1 VKKVFWILLVVI
13 IGVTGL
19 TVFRDLILRSVV
31 AGAASK
37 IVGAPVH
44 IEALSFSL
52 MKSTIHMKGFR
63 IDNPSGFPNGILV
76 SISTIQVKYD
86 RPSLFKKKL
95 HLLKAE
101 IDLKEVGLIKN
112 KEGVLNVD
120 SLAIVKKQQIDSKS
134 SASMALQ
141 IDLLTLS
148 IGKIVN
154 KDYTQGPEPR
164 VNVHDL
170 NIHKSYKNITSIEQ
184 LVILILAE
192 PVKAAGIQGAKIYGT
207 MLLTGVAILPV
218 AAVFTF
224 TAKDNAQQVVDGSF
238 EHVYAVS
245 EQVIGRMGSITAH
258 DAAKGKVRAT
268 IHGASVSLH
277 LEKRPDGK
285 TEITVS
291 ARKFMF
297 PQPAVAGGVLYQIAE
312 KL

>member
-1 VKKVFWILLVVI
+1 MKKVLLILLVVI
-13 IGVTGL
+13 VGLAGL
-19 TVFRDLILRSVV
+19 TLFRDLILRSVV

-44 IEALSFSL
+44 IEDLSFSL
-52 MKSTIHMKGFR
+52 MKSTLRLKGFR
-63 IDNPSGFPNGILV
+63 IDNPSDFPNGVLV
-76 SISTIQVKYD
+76 SIPTIQVTYD
-86 RPSLFKKKL
+86 RPSLLKKKI
-95 HLLKAE
+95 HILKAE

-112 KEGVLNVD
+112 KDGVLNVD
-120 SLAIVKKQQIDSKS
+120 SLAIVKKQRADSKPS
-134 SASMALQ
+134 TSMPLQ
-141 IDLLTLS
+141 IDLLTLG

-154 KDYTQGPEPR
+154 KDYTHGAEPI
-164 VNVHDL
+164 VKVHDM
-170 NIHKSYKNITSIEQ
+170 NIHKSYKNITSAEQ

-224 TAKDNAQQVVDGSF
+224 TAKDNAEQVVDGSF

-245 EQVIGRMGSITAH
+245 KQVIERMGKITAH
-258 DAAKGKVRAT
+258 DAAKGEVRAI

-277 LEKRPDGK
+277 LQKRIDGK
-285 TEITVS
+285 TGITVS

-297 PQPAVAGGVLYQIAE
+297 PQPDIAGGVLYQIVE

>member
-1 VKKVFWILLVVI
+1 MKKIFWIPLVVI
-13 IGVTGL
+13 VGVAGL

-44 IEALSFSL
+44 IEFLTFSL
-52 MKSTIHMKGFR
+52 TKSTIHLKGFR

-76 SISTIQVKYD
+76 SIPAIQVAYD

-95 HLLKAE
+95 HILKAE

-112 KEGVLNVD
+112 KDGVLNVD
-120 SLAIVKKQQIDSKS
+120 SLAIVKNQRTDSKPS
-134 SASMALQ
+134 DPMQLQ

-148 IGKIVN
+148 IGKIVE
-154 KDYTQGPEPR
+154 KDYTHGPEPT
-164 VNVHDL
+164 VKVHDL
-170 NIHKSYKNITSIEQ
+170 NIHKSYRNITSAEQ
-184 LVILILAE
+184 LMILILAE
-192 PVKAAGIQGAKIYGT
+192 PVKAAGIQGAKIYGA

-245 EQVIGRMGSITAH
+245 EQVIGRMGKITAR
-258 DAAKGKVRAT
+258 DAAKGEVHAT
-268 IHGASVSLH
+268 INGANVSLH
-277 LEKRPDGK
+277 LQKQTDGK

-297 PQPAVAGGVLYQIAE
+297 PQPAVAGGVLYQVAE